1 VNRSEPNPLDD
12 PQLAEAWGAFTHLA
26 AASETAFDESAFTS
40 RLLDK
45 ITRRER
51 RKRFTIGTSLLATA
65 ALLLLLAGVVMLAPR
80 GETVVAVVMPEK
92 AGQSPQD
99 FVPSEPALTPES
111 AIADSSPLQ
120 MENQSFKISPWEDEL
135 AGETASLAEQMQTVE
150 KQWRERPDSIAL
162 FQSQVDQFEQE
173 IKGGEL

>member
-1 VNRSEPNPLDD
+1 VNHSEPNPLDD

-26 AASETAFDESAFTS
+26 AASEQAFDESAFTS

-45 ITRRER
+45 ITRHER
-51 RKRFTIGTSLLATA
+51 RKRFVIGTSLLATA
-65 ALLLLLAGVVMLAPR
+65 ASLLLLASGVMLAPR
-80 GETVVAVVMPEK
+80 GETVVAVALPER
-92 AGQSPQD
+92 AVQAPQD
-99 FVPSEPALTPES
+99 FVPSGLALTPES
-111 AIADSSPLQ
+111 AIADDSPI
-120 MENQSFKISPWEDEL
+120 ETANPPYKISPWEDEL